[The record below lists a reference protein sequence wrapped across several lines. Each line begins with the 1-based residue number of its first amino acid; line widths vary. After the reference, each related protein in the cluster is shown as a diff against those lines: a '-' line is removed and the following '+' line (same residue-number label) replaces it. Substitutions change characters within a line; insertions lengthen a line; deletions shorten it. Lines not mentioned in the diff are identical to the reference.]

1 MPISSSPVTVPATT
15 YDKLA
20 TDLSISVLDTGA
32 VAASGRFR
40 RYLIGADGRAV
51 FAPGTPALTLSS
63 GDVFSGQFSIAS
75 ESAIPQAQQTAAV
88 LVAMGAI
95 DAALQQLADDLGL

>member
-1 MPISSSPVTVPATT
+1 MPISSSPVTLPSQT

-40 RYLIGADGRAV
+40 RYTIADGRAV
-51 FAPGTPALTLSS
+51 FAPGTPALSLSS

-75 ESAIPQAQQTAAV
+75 ESAVPQAQQHAAV
-88 LVAMGAI
+88 MVAMGAI

>member
-1 MPISSSPVTVPATT
+1 MPISTSPITLPAQT

-40 RYLIGADGRAV
+40 RYCMADGRAV
-51 FAPGTPALTLSS
+51 FAPTAPALTLSS
-63 GDVFSGQFSIAS
+63 GDVFSGQFSLQS
-75 ESAIPQAQQTAAV
+75 ESALSQQEQHGAV

>member
-1 MPISSSPVTVPATT
+1 MPISTSPVTVPATT

-40 RYLIGADGRAV
+40 RYLIADGRAV
-51 FAPGTPALTLSS
+51 FAPGTPALSLSS

-75 ESAIPQAQQTAAV
+75 ESALTQDQQHAAV
-88 LVAMGAI
+88 MVAMGAI